1 MNSYK
6 ITRVGLPITRTT
18 VTNEFLEIITELKS
32 NPKSIAIT
40 VSNDAKN
47 APEGYRILEQNGI
60 IYKQI
65 DVWQSDRD
73 PIKATIKLLTILKQ
87 MHSEMLFDHVILFTP
102 GNPYIDDAITKVLLS
117 AYDDIQVVTTK
128 GAPEIAAD
136 IVAELTGLPTEI
148 RNYYDDFV
156 LNKNPVLDETK
167 ATIFSCLQQMY
178 NVDLQSAITNL
189 KPSRVIAV
197 SIGDNII
204 TKQYTYEEILQS
216 SYSIATADTSYTFAF
231 IFDK

>member
-65 DVWQSDRD
+65 DVWESDRD